1 MKLSRGQ
8 WAEIFLRGGLAFVFL
23 YAAIGSLLF
32 PVNWIGYL
40 PGFIQYDGIL
50 ILFSVYEI
58 LLGIWLLVG
67 YKVYIPGIISSITLI
82 GILITNFGVFDI
94 VFRNVAALGGAIA
107 LAFLAYPKN
116 KTSN

>member
-1 MKLSRGQ
+1 MKLSRRQ
-8 WAEIFLRGGLAFVFL
+8 WAEIFLRVGLAFVFL

-58 LLGIWLLVG
+58 LLGIWLLIG

-82 GILITNFGVFDI
+82 GIIVSNIGVFDI
-94 VFRNVAALGGAIA
+94 VFRNIAALGGAIA
-107 LAFLAYPKN
+107 LVFLAYPKD
-116 KTSN
+116 KTID